1 MQPESRSPLMS
12 CHSRLFRAPLL
23 AVALLGTACSNV
35 PLGVYR
41 VDIQQGNV
49 LTEEMLAQL
58 TPGMEKRKV
67 RFLLG
72 TPLLVDTFNQ
82 DRWDYI
88 YTFARRGGTI
98 EQRQITLFFEDERL
112 ARIEGDVHRGDGSR
126 KTMPGE
132 TLVLVPEERRAKGF
146 MDVLRPRL
154 DFLDFGDDAEPAAPE
169 PASAAS
175 ETGGETSEEA
185 PLMAEPAKT
194 TPDVEEIETGS
205 GVSDSEAPEATRVA
219 GEDDEG
225 WFRSFL
231 QYLDEAVSTPRS
243 DDAASSSLP
252 DSEPDR

>member
-1 MQPESRSPLMS
+1 MS
-12 CHSRLFRAPLL
+12 CHSRLFRAALL
-23 AVALLGTACSNV
+23 GVALLGTACSNV

-41 VDIQQGNV
+41 VDVQQGNV

-72 TPLLVDTFNQ
+72 TPILVDTFNQ

-88 YTFARRGGTI
+88 YTFARGGGTI
-98 EQRQITLFFEDERL
+98 EQRQVTLFFEDERL
-112 ARIEGDVHRGDGSR
+112 ERIEGDVHRGDGSR

-132 TLVLVPEERRAKGF
+132 TLVLVPEERRSKGF
-146 MDVLRPRL
+146 MDALRPGL
-154 DFLDFGDDAEPAAPE
+154 DFLDFGDDTAPAAPK

-175 ETGGETSEEA
+175 ETGGETSEGA
-185 PLMAEPAKT
+185 TRTAESAVV
-194 TPDVEEIETGS
+194 TPDEEDEEELVTGS
-205 GVSDSEAPEATRVA
+205 GVPDSEAPEATLVA

-225 WFRSFL
+225 WFRNFL
-231 QYLDEAVSTPRS
+231 QYLDDAVSTPRA

>member
-1 MQPESRSPLMS
+1 MS
-12 CHSRLFRAPLL
+12 CHSRLFRAALL
-23 AVALLGTACSNV
+23 GVALLGAACSNV

-41 VDIQQGNV
+41 VDVQQGNV

-58 TPGMEKRKV
+58 TPGMDKRKV

-72 TPLLVDTFNQ
+72 TPILVDTFNQ

-88 YTFARRGGTI
+88 YTLSRGGGTF
-98 EQRQITLFFEDERL
+98 EQRQVTLFFEDERL

-126 KTMPGE
+126 KIMPGE
-132 TLVLVPEERRAKGF
+132 TLVLVPEEQRSKGF

-169 PASAAS
+169 PATAAS
-175 ETGGETSEEA
+175 ETEGATNEDATR
-185 PLMAEPAKT
+185 MAEPAVV
-194 TPDVEEIETGS
+194 TPGAEEIETGG

-225 WFRSFL
+225 WFRNFL
-231 QYLDEAVSTPRS
+231 QYLDDAVSTPRA
-243 DDAASSSLP
+243 DGAASSSLP
-252 DSEPDR
+252 DSEPDRQ

>member
-1 MQPESRSPLMS
+1 MS
-12 CHSRLFRAPLL
+12 CHSRLFRAALL
-23 AVALLGTACSNV
+23 GMALLGTACSNV

-41 VDIQQGNV
+41 VDVQQGNV

-72 TPLLVDTFNQ
+72 TPILVDTFNQ

-88 YTFARRGGTI
+88 YTFARGGGTI
-98 EQRQITLFFEDERL
+98 EQRQVTLFFEDERL

-132 TLVLVPEERRAKGF
+132 TLVLVPEERRSKGF
-146 MDVLRPRL
+146 MDALRPSL
-154 DFLDFGDDAEPAAPE
+154 DFLDFGDDTAPAAPE

-175 ETGGETSEEA
+175 ETGGETSEA
-185 PLMAEPAKT
+185 ATRTAESAVA
-194 TPDVEEIETGS
+194 TPDEEDEEEIVTGS
-205 GVSDSEAPEATRVA
+205 GVPDTEAPEATLVA

-225 WFRSFL
+225 WFRNFL
-231 QYLDEAVSTPRS
+231 QYLDDAVSTPRA

>member
-1 MQPESRSPLMS
+1 MS
-12 CHSRLFRAPLL
+12 CHSRLFRAALL
-23 AVALLGTACSNV
+23 GVALLGTACSNA

-41 VDIQQGNV
+41 IDVQQGNV
-49 LTEEMLAQL
+49 LSEEMLAQL

-72 TPLLVDTFNQ
+72 TPILVDTFNQ

-88 YTFARRGGTI
+88 YTFARGGGTI

-132 TLVLVPEERRAKGF
+132 TLVLVPEEQRSKGF
-146 MDVLRPRL
+146 IDVLRPRL
-154 DFLDFGDDAEPAAPE
+154 DFLDFGDDTEPAAPE

-175 ETGGETSEEA
+175 ETDGERSEDA
-185 PLMAEPAKT
+185 TRMAEPAVA
-194 TPDVEEIETGS
+194 TPGAEESEIGS

-219 GEDDEG
+219 GESDEG

-231 QYLDEAVSTPRS
+231 QYLDDAVSTPRS
-243 DDAASSSLP
+243 DDAASATLP
-252 DSEPDR
+252 GFEPDRQ

>member
-1 MQPESRSPLMS
+1 MS
-12 CHSRLFRAPLL
+12 CPSRLFRAALL

-41 VDIQQGNV
+41 VDVQQGNV
-49 LTEEMLAQL
+49 LSEEMLAQL

-72 TPLLVDTFNQ
+72 TPILMDTFNQ

-88 YTFARRGGTI
+88 YTFARGGGTI

-112 ARIEGDVHRGDGSR
+112 VRIEGDVHRGDGSR

-132 TLVLVPEERRAKGF
+132 TLVLVPEEQRSKGF
-146 MDVLRPRL
+146 MDVLRPRF
-154 DFLDFGDDAEPAAPE
+154 DFLDFGDGHGTRC
-169 PASAAS
+169 S
-175 ETGGETSEEA
+175 EAGIRRVGDGRRN
-185 PLMAEPAKT
+185 KRGRD
-194 TPDVEEIETGS
+194 PDS
-205 GVSDSEAPEATRVA
+205 GVGRGDTGRGGGRGGDRDRQRRPDSEAPEATLVA

-225 WFRSFL
+225 WFRNFL
-231 QYLDEAVSTPRS
+231 QYLDDAVSTPA
-243 DDAASSSLP
+243 DDPASSSLP